1 MQQNS
6 TTGKK
11 SLYHAA
17 AGRDKQLRE
26 LYAEG
31 GGFSTGGGAD
41 RMREEGM
48 TMRIRTWLGIVA
60 LLAAATAGAA
70 PQASKTAGQRD
81 PEMIDLQAYQ
91 KLVAQY
97 RGKPLLVNFWATW
110 CEPCRHEY
118 PMLNELAKQ
127 YAPQGLK
134 VVGVSLDDDGDLI
147 LMRRFLARY
156 KPIFPNYR
164 KKAGGIDAFTQAV
177 LPGWTGSL
185 PVSVFYGKDG
195 QQAGHML
202 GEGTREKYEEAI
214 RALLISGSN

>member
-1 MQQNS
+1 
-6 TTGKK
+6 
-11 SLYHAA
+11 
-17 AGRDKQLRE
+17 
-26 LYAEG
+26 
-31 GGFSTGGGAD
+31 
-41 RMREEGM
+41 
-48 TMRIRTWLGIVA
+48 MRIRTSLAAV
-60 LLAAATAGAA
+60 LFLAAAGALTA
-70 PQASKTAGQRD
+70 QQSKPPRD
-81 PEMIDLQAYQ
+81 PEVIDAQGYQ
-91 KLVAQY
+91 KILDQY
-97 RGKPLLVNFWATW
+97 RGKAVLVTFWATW
-110 CEPCRHEY
+110 CEPCRDEY

-164 KKAGGIDAFTQAV
+164 KKAGGIETFTQAI

-202 GEGTREKYEEAI
+202 GEGTREKYEAAI
-214 RALLISGSN
+214 QSLLASGSN